1 MSKSNFYIRYS
12 DSSKN
17 LYVKTKF
24 CLQFQKF
31 IAHPAEQQGG
41 QKFNKLERDRNLVRE
56 KSGGS
61 TYSTTD
67 STAAFVKED
76 YQLR

>member
-1 MSKSNFYIRYS
+1 LFVIQ
-12 DSSKN
+12 
-17 LYVKTKF
+17 KT
-24 CLQFQKF
+24 F
-31 IAHPAEQQGG
+31 IAHPAEQQGEK
-41 QKFNKLERDRNLVRE
+41 KFNKLERDRNLVRE

>member
-1 MSKSNFYIRYS
+1 MI
-12 DSSKN
+12 

-24 CLQFQKF
+24 WLQLKKF
-31 IAHPAEQQGG
+31 IAHPVEQQGG

>member
-1 MSKSNFYIRYS
+1 MFVIQ
-12 DSSKN
+12 
-17 LYVKTKF
+17 KT
-24 CLQFQKF
+24 F
-31 IAHPAEQQGG
+31 IAHPTEEQGG